1 MHIKKSPL
9 LTALLLVSSFNA
21 SALLLEGGIGNQ
33 YPDAKDDYNSA
44 VIGLFPSASGNV
56 SSNDRNGTIAT
67 FNGSSVGQY
76 GLITSFDSSREYTYE
91 LFESTDNSSLPPD
104 GVGIDSFTY
113 TYANEFGQT
122 DTARLIIDVNPDPA
136 FAAPDDDQPYDN
148 VDVEFNN
155 RSEFATS
162 LNSGRNIKGHLYN
175 SADKDWYSLASAG
188 NEIIT
193 LEVCPKGTS
202 CFGKKSWV
210 LYVFD
215 ADRLNDLNKLP
226 LAANKGEL
234 ARYLFKRWIDDTGTT
249 SDASGQPLIDGI
261 IGSSNHMYLAYDQGY
276 FEGALIGIVDP
287 CFDTLNTVDIGVPPG
302 PKNYLI
308 AISSPLKGDSGD
320 ADSCGAGSV
329 ILEKPGRN
337 VTSTIELEL
346 GTVTKVL
353 KTTEEYISIFP
364 NSDDQYAIKITG
376 TGLNPLNSETAI
388 EAAASFNPF
397 DRSLLIPKVRVGE
410 SMYAA
415 KLTQPLHQARSTD
428 NGINFILTA
437 IEELSVED
445 VVDVYRATYNP
456 ETNEVLIPRVTD
468 TNTGIGYSVI
478 LQYHAATNE
487 NTQAWFDVLSI
498 VEIQ

>member
-33 YPDAKDDYNSA
+33 YPDAKDDHNSA

-76 GLITSFDSSREYTYE
+76 GLITSFDSSGEYTYE

-210 LYVFD
+210 LYV
-215 ADRLNDLNKLP
+215 
-226 LAANKGEL
+226 
-234 ARYLFKRWIDDTGTT
+234 
-249 SDASGQPLIDGI
+249 
-261 IGSSNHMYLAYDQGY
+261 
-276 FEGALIGIVDP
+276 
-287 CFDTLNTVDIGVPPG
+287 
-302 PKNYLI
+302 
-308 AISSPLKGDSGD
+308 LK
-320 ADSCGAGSV
+320 
-329 ILEKPGRN
+329 
-337 VTSTIELEL
+337 
-346 GTVTKVL
+346 
-353 KTTEEYISIFP
+353 FP
-364 NSDDQYAIKITG
+364 NY
-376 TGLNPLNSETAI
+376 
-388 EAAASFNPF
+388 
-397 DRSLLIPKVRVGE
+397 
-410 SMYAA
+410 
-415 KLTQPLHQARSTD
+415 
-428 NGINFILTA
+428 
-437 IEELSVED
+437 
-445 VVDVYRATYNP
+445 
-456 ETNEVLIPRVTD
+456 
-468 TNTGIGYSVI
+468 
-478 LQYHAATNE
+478 
-487 NTQAWFDVLSI
+487 
-498 VEIQ
+498 